1 MIRLG
6 RRSKAFIHGEG
17 IGLYGLTRHGLWG
30 PDSALSTGLCGHTQ
44 ITKESNTSISSG
56 PQSPSLRNAKTVIH
70 GVPMAAIHQLIMQFG
85 IEEARRQAVTKH
97 ERMVVEAA
105 YQVLSDDAERMGFTY
120 SGFALTSLPHKPQ
133 ESTTWRREGHN
144 LTLVLQAG
152 VDQQERNLGL
162 PYGSY
167 ARFIL
172 LFLQSEAI
180 RTRSR
185 EIELG
190 RSMKVWLGSMGLSI
204 GGKTYKQVAEQARR
218 ISGCTLTFYADRAG
232 ARIESRSRFVKT
244 AITMTVEDQPSL
256 WQDRVM
262 LDEDFFRALSEHPVP
277 VSESALRAIGP
288 RSMVIDTYIWLAYRL
303 HALKRD
309 VEVGWPSLYGQFGA
323 GFKSIKRFKQH
334 FADCVALAIAAYP
347 EARLS
352 ISNRGVVLQP
362 SRPAIAKL

>member
-1 MIRLG
+1 MRNGAHLG
-6 RRSKAFIHGEG
+6 QGA
-17 IGLYGLTRHGLWG
+17 
-30 PDSALSTGLCGHTQ
+30 D
-44 ITKESNTSISSG
+44 
-56 PQSPSLRNAKTVIH
+56 
-70 GVPMAAIHQLIMQFG
+70 MAEVHQLILLNG
-85 IEEARRQAVTKH
+85 IEEARRQAVSKH

-120 SGFALTSLPHKPQ
+120 SGFALTSLPHKPP
-133 ESTTWRREGHN
+133 ETTTWRREGHN

-152 VDQQERNLGL
+152 VDRQERSLGL

-204 GGKTYKQVAEQARR
+204 GGKTYRQVNEQARR
-218 ISGCTLTFYADRAG
+218 ISGCTLTFYADRTG
-232 ARIESRSRFVKT
+232 AQIRSRGGFVKSE
-244 AITMTVEDQPSL
+244 ITMTNVVGDQPAL

-262 LDEDFFRALSEHPVP
+262 LDEDFYRALSEHPVP
-277 VSESALRAIGP
+277 VSETALRAIGP
-288 RSMVIDTYIWLAYRL
+288 RSMVIDVYIWLAYRL

-309 VEVGWPSLYGQFGA
+309 VEVGWPALYGQFGA

-334 FADCVALAIAAYP
+334 FADCVALAVAAYP
-347 EARLS
+347 EARVS
-352 ISNRGVVLQP
+352 ISTRGMILQP
-362 SRPAIAKL
+362 SRPAIAKA